1 LTEAQ
6 PRFEELYRRHAASAF
21 RRARRLLG
29 SEADAHEIVHDV
41 FVSLFERPEQYAGN
55 SGLST
60 FLYSAV
66 THACLNKLRN
76 HRNRERLLREHW
88 SVPALP
94 ELFGASA
101 ERIAELH
108 WALERMPERLAHAA
122 IYYYLDELPHRDI
135 ARIMGCS
142 GRHVGDLLERVAIW
156 ARQQESATCSS

>member
-1 LTEAQ
+1 MNPTHT
-6 PRFEELYRRHAASAF
+6 RFEELYRRHAASAF

-29 SEADAHEIVHDV
+29 NEADAHEIVHDV
-41 FVSLFERPEQYAGN
+41 FLSLFERPEQYAGR

-76 HRNRERLLREHW
+76 HRNRERLLREHGHAQTL
-88 SVPALP
+88 S
-94 ELFGASA
+94 ELFAASA
-101 ERIAELH
+101 ERSADLH
-108 WALERMPERLAHAA
+108 GALERMPERLAQVA

-142 GRHVGDLLERVAIW
+142 ASHVGDLLERVSQW
-156 ARQQESATCSS
+156 SQQQESA